1 MVAFASVGE
10 IAVEAD
16 SVSALAVCT
25 EIVAFVERSEGRLAA
40 RHPISMN
47 QKHLH
52 QQR

>member
-16 SVSALAVCT
+16 SVSAPAVCT

-40 RHPISMN
+40 RHPLSMN
-47 QKHLH
+47 QEHMRKKK
-52 QQR
+52 